1 MKITKTRKTEI
12 MIINLY
18 KCGTKKD
25 HDADYCLAK
34 NIMNLILLCFQ
45 LISIFTGTD
54 HMRIVQKL
62 YFSEKNILSAGIQC
76 MQGVVYVQERTLLL
90 YRRKYCEVI
99 DALFV
104 LIENFEFANL
114 S

>member
-18 KCGTKKD
+18 KCGTKKN

-34 NIMNLILLCFQ
+34 NLMNLILLCFQ

-62 YFSEKNILSAGIQC
+62 YFSEKTFYQQGFNVCKALSMYRSALYYYIGENIVKL
-76 MQGVVYVQERTLLL
+76 
-90 YRRKYCEVI
+90 
-99 DALFV
+99 
-104 LIENFEFANL
+104 
-114 S
+114 